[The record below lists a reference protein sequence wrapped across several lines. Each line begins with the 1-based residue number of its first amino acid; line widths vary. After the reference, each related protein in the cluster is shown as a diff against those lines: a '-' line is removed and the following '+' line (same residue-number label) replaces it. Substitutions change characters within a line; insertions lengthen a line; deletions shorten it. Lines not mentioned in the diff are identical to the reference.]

1 VLLLRLS
8 LVNYVGSRGDNSA
21 PCVYIP
27 SINKHI
33 TTASVSYYAAREGTF
48 FLDAV
53 FIDFG
58 AAANAMHNLCSVE
71 RFSIPR
77 Q

>member
-1 VLLLRLS
+1 VLLLLLRLS

-33 TTASVSYYAAREGTF
+33 TTASVSYYAAPENSSL

-58 AAANAMHNLCSVE
+58 G
-71 RFSIPR
+71 R
-77 Q
+77 QRDA